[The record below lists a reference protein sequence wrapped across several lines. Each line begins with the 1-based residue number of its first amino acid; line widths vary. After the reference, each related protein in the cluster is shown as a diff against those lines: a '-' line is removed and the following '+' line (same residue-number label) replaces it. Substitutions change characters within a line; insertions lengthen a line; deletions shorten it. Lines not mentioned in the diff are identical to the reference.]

1 MLIQTILGFPNVGLL
16 TGLNGT
22 VVVLFKRPK
31 SKPMEPKFYYRKFSV
46 VLIFLFITSGVYSQQ
61 IARSLTA
68 STGLF
73 IGFYEYKPANY
84 DADPSKKYPLII
96 FLHGI
101 GERGNGT
108 TQLPMILANGIPKY
122 INAGHN
128 MQFTSLSGQQETFL
142 VLSPQL
148 SASYG
153 SWQNIYVEEMLKYA
167 RSNLRI
173 DTNRIYLTGLS
184 LGGGGTWNYATAS
197 LANAKQFAAIA
208 PVCGTNNW
216 SNLCNLATANVPV
229 WAFHAQD
236 DGVVPASHTHNAINT
251 LNSCNPA
258 VKPIKS
264 IYPNGNHWIWDR
276 SYDTVNNFHSPNVF
290 EWFLGNAKNL
300 PANTIPV
307 ARAGADRV
315 ITLPLST
322 VTLNGGASTDADGSI
337 ARASWRIIQSPGGGW
352 LQSPNSLTCNANNL
366 SQGVYRF
373 ELTVVDNRAG
383 WSIDTIMVT
392 VNPTSANLPPIP
404 QANNDTVVATPTVP
418 LDASASYDVDGYIS
432 TYAWRQVAG
441 PGAVNVSCTNCPNPV
456 ISNMIN
462 NGTYAVEL
470 EVIDN
475 LGATTKDTVYITESY
490 AVAPVDFLYFKGK
503 NIGKN
508 NILQWA
514 TATELNNQ
522 GFEVQR
528 SSDGKDYTT
537 IAFVPGAGA
546 SAQRHEYNFTDAGA
560 PQQVSYYRLRQVD
573 AGSQSRFSAV
583 ITVNNANSAVSLE
596 YYPNPVRNSLL
607 VQLQSPE
614 RGQVRVR
621 LRGLDGKVLREQQLL
636 KNQELLNTK
645 LDMQELNTGVYFM
658 EIELNAIR
666 ETRMIVKK

>member
-1 MLIQTILGFPNVGLL
+1 
-16 TGLNGT
+16 
-22 VVVLFKRPK
+22 
-31 SKPMEPKFYYRKFSV
+31 MEPKFYYRKLSA
-46 VLIFLFITSGVYSQQ
+46 VLICLLITSGIYAQQ
-61 IARSLTA
+61 VARSLTA

-84 DADPSKKYPLII
+84 NADPSKKYPLII

-108 TQLPMILANGIPKY
+108 TDLPWILANGIPKY
-122 INAGHN
+122 INAGHD
-128 MQFTSLSGQQETFL
+128 MTFTALSGQDETFL

-153 SWQNIYVEEMLKYA
+153 SWQNIYVDEMLKYA
-167 RSNLRI
+167 KTNMRI

-184 LGGGGTWNYATAS
+184 LGGGGVWKYATSS

-208 PVCGTNNW
+208 AVCGTNEWVNMCGTIAAA
-216 SNLCNLATANVPV
+216 NLPV

-236 DGVVPASHTHNAINT
+236 DGIVPVSYTNTAINL
-251 LNSCNPA
+251 LNACNPA

-264 IYPNGNHWIWDR
+264 IYPNGNHWIWDK
-276 SYDTVNNFHSPNVF
+276 SYDTVNNFHNPNVF

-300 PANTIPV
+300 PANANPV

-322 VTLNGGASTDADGSI
+322 VVLNAGASTDADGSI
-337 ARASWRIIQSPGGGW
+337 ARASWRVIQSPGGGW
-352 LQSPNSLTCNANNL
+352 LQSPGSITCNANNL

-383 WSIDTIMVT
+383 WSMDTIMVT
-392 VNPTSANLPPIP
+392 VNPTSANLPPVP
-404 QANNDTVVATPTVP
+404 RANNDTVLANPTVA
-418 LDASASYDVDGYIS
+418 LDATASYDIDGYIS
-432 TYAWRQVAG
+432 TYAWRQIGG
-441 PGAVNVSCTNCPNPV
+441 PGALNVSCPSCPNPV
-456 ISNMIN
+456 ITNMIN

-528 SSDGKDYTT
+528 SSNGKEYAT
-537 IAFVPGAGA
+537 IAFVQGSGAA
-546 SAQRHEYNFTDAGA
+546 EQRRDYSFTDINA
-560 PQQVSYYRLRQVD
+560 PQHVSYYRLRQLD
-573 AGSQSRFSAV
+573 AGHQAKLGPV
-583 ITVNNANSAVSLE
+583 ITVNNSNSKFSLE
-596 YYPNPVRNSLL
+596 YYPNPVKNSML
-607 VQLQSPE
+607 VQLQSAE
-614 RGQVRVR
+614 RGLVRVR
-621 LRGLDGKVLREQQLL
+621 LRGLDGKVLREQHVL
-636 KNQELLNTK
+636 KNQELLSTK
-645 LDMQELNTGVYFM
+645 LDVRELNTGVYFM
-658 EIELNAIR
+658 EIEMNGIR
-666 ETRMIVKK
+666 ETRMIVKN